1 MPATSWLARI
11 RARQFRLSRKIL
23 HSWINP
29 TVLGCD
35 AEQLGLQADD
45 EICYALNFQSLADLL
60 VVDQACEA
68 AGLPRPS
75 EPLAEG
81 QEKHAFFFLG
91 RPEGTLGRKTQRQ
104 RTGRMTRLLQIQA
117 DQSRPIKVVPV
128 ALFWGH
134 QPDRENAWLK
144 LLFSENWTATTRLK
158 KLLAI
163 VFHSNHILVQ
173 FGHPIDLTE
182 ITAGEADTEKQTRKL
197 MRILR
202 VHFTQQKQAIL
213 GPDISHRRTLIQSML
228 NSDAVR
234 EAIAKEARSNA
245 SNPADKLASVEK
257 KALAYANEI
266 AAHQSYRVIRFF
278 HVLLTWLWNKLYD
291 GIEINNINL
300 VKDMARDNEIV
311 YVPCHRSHIDY
322 LLLSYVLYHN
332 GLTPP
337 HIAAGKNLNL
347 PVAGPLLRRAGAFF
361 MRRSFQG
368 DGLYKAVFDEY
379 MHLMFTRGYS
389 VEYFIE
395 GGRSRTGRSLNP
407 RTGMLSMT
415 MRSFQRDSTKPICF
429 MPVYFGYEKI
439 LEDTTYLDEL
449 AGATKKD
456 ESILDIFRV
465 LRTLKNA
472 FGKVTVNFGEPLQL
486 RTFLDNQLAGWDT
499 PGQTDSSE
507 FSRACAQLAMRLAQ
521 DINAAVAINPVNL
534 VATVLLSTPR
544 QNIEEGRLVSHINTL
559 VTVARETAFGPHMS
573 VTNLAT
579 ADIIR
584 EAERVTGIRR
594 TTETFG
600 QILSAPAPLP
610 VLLTYYRNN
619 TIHVFALPSLI
630 ARLAHQYLSLAELQ
644 AACGILYPLLQAE
657 FFLRWPEAELPDV
670 VSRCLDVLRGLNLVQ
685 LDGDRIICPEVTS
698 DAYANL
704 QELGDIIEPTLE
716 RYYIVN
722 ELLAQSTRLSL
733 REVESNA
740 ALIGQQLSIFYG
752 MNTPEFFDKSLF
764 STLVSTLK
772 SKGIIQTQQQA
783 VTLTPTFKTYKKAVQ
798 DTLGDELKVN
808 VRQLVHRHLAASAAV
823 EETEKEEKE
832 EKTEKTGKEG

>member
-1 MPATSWLARI
+1 MPATPWLARLK
-11 RARQFRLSRKIL
+11 ARQFQLSRKIL
-23 HSWINP
+23 HSWIKP
-29 TVLGCD
+29 TVLGCN
-35 AEQLGLQADD
+35 AEQLGLEAND
-45 EICYALNFQSLADLL
+45 EVCYALNFQSLADLL
-60 VVDQACEA
+60 VIDQACEA
-68 AGLPRPS
+68 AGLPKPS
-75 EPLAEG
+75 EPMVDS

-91 RPEGTLGRKTQRQ
+91 RPEGAWGRKSRRQ
-104 RTGRMTRLLQIQA
+104 RSGRMTRLLQIQA
-117 DQSRPIKVVPV
+117 KQSRPIKIVPV

-144 LLFSENWTATTRLK
+144 LLFSENWRATTRFK

-163 VFHSNHILVQ
+163 IFHSKHILVQ
-173 FGHPIDLTE
+173 FGNALDLTT
-182 ITAGEADTEKQTRKL
+182 ITASEADSEKQTRKL

-228 NSDAVR
+228 NSEAVR
-234 EAIAKEARSNA
+234 EAVAKEARSHHGNA
-245 SNPADKLASVEK
+245 ADNLPAVEK
-257 KALAYANEI
+257 RALAYANEI

-278 HVLLTWLWNKLYD
+278 HALLTWLWNKLYD
-291 GIEINNINL
+291 GIEINNINQ
-300 VKDMARDNEIV
+300 VKDLARDNEIV
-311 YVPCHRSHIDY
+311 YIPCHRSHIDY

-347 PVAGPLLRRAGAFF
+347 PVVGPLLRRAGAFF

-449 AGATKKD
+449 AGAAKKD

-486 RTFLDNQLAGWDT
+486 RAFLDRELAGWEIPEQT
-499 PGQTDSSE
+499 PSGE
-507 FSRACAQLAMRLAQ
+507 FTQACAQLAIRLAQ
-521 DINAAVAINPVNL
+521 AINAAVAINPVNL
-534 VATVLLSTPR
+534 VATALLSTPR
-544 QNIEEGRLVSHINTL
+544 QNIEENRLVSHINTL
-559 VTVARETAFGPHMS
+559 VTVARETAFSSHMS
-573 VTNLAT
+573 VTSLDAT
-579 ADIIR
+579 AIIH
-584 EAERVTGIRR
+584 EAERVAGIRR
-594 TTETFG
+594 KTETFG

-630 ARLAHQYLSLAELQ
+630 ARLAQQYQSSTALQ
-644 AACGILYPLLQAE
+644 AACGILYPFLRAE
-657 FFLRWPEAELPDV
+657 FFLRWPQTELPAV
-670 VSRCLDVLRGLNLVQ
+670 ISRCLEVLRDLNLVQ
-685 LDGDRIICPEVTS
+685 LDGDQVTCPKVTS
-698 DAYANL
+698 EAYANL
-704 QELGDIIEPTLE
+704 QELGGIIAPTLE
-716 RYYIVN
+716 RYYIIN
-722 ELLAQSTRLSL
+722 ELLAQSAHLSL

-764 STLVSTLK
+764 STLVATLK
-772 SKGIIQTQQQA
+772 SQDIIQTAQQA
-783 VTLTPTFKTYKKAVQ
+783 VTLAPSFKTYKLAVQ
-798 DTLGDELKVN
+798 ATLGDELKIN
-808 VRQLVHRHLAASAAV
+808 VQQLVHRHLATSAPAALLL
-823 EETEKEEKE
+823 
-832 EKTEKTGKEG
+832 